1 VAQIA
6 LVNNKIA
13 IMAKKITVL
22 LRNIYFL
29 RLFYNFQQ
37 TFKAQEDIFRQ

>member
-1 VAQIA
+1 VAQST
-6 LVNNKIA
+6 LVIDKIA
-13 IMAKKITVL
+13 IMVKKITVL

-29 RLFYNFQQ
+29 RLFYDFQQ